1 MKNTKMSSIL
11 LSFIPMLFG
20 FTSVER
26 ELENYI
32 SKIDV
37 SINNENNIV
46 NELID
51 KHDFIMR

>member
-1 MKNTKMSSIL
+1 
-11 LSFIPMLFG
+11 MLFG

-26 ELENYI
+26 ESENYI

-51 KHDFIMR
+51 KHDFYYEVI